1 MERGFEK
8 QAGRN
13 PFDLLAENSGKCVS
27 GMRQEIARI
36 CRDFRRR
43 SPGSESERKAAE
55 YMALLGLEGFTQDPS
70 AASGEYIPAF
80 DLTGVGG
87 E

>member
-1 MERGFEK
+1 MEHGFEK

-13 PFDLLAENSGKCVS
+13 PFDLLAENSGKCIS

-55 YMALLGLEGFTQDPS
+55 YMAGLLRDDCGCTDVKVESFEEHPDSFYGYF
-70 AASGEYIPAF
+70 YF
-80 DLTGVGG
+80 
-87 E
+87 